1 MRKKVCIRT
10 IAVVYAALVTGG
22 WMFLHVYAN
31 SMSRMTE
38 DKIAPVFLTV
48 DGNLAELEIVGS
60 RYNFQLTLAAPE
72 NKMYFP
78 LYLASPPELRGI
90 LMLFCK

>member
-1 MRKKVCIRT
+1 MRKRVGIRT
-10 IAVVYAALVTGG
+10 LAVLYIVLVTGV

-31 SMSRMTE
+31 SRSRMTE
-38 DKIAPVFLTV
+38 EKLMPVFLTV
-48 DGNLAELEIVGS
+48 DGSLAELEIVGR
-60 RYNFQLTLAAPE
+60 RYDFQLTFAVPE
-72 NKMYFP
+72 NRMYFP